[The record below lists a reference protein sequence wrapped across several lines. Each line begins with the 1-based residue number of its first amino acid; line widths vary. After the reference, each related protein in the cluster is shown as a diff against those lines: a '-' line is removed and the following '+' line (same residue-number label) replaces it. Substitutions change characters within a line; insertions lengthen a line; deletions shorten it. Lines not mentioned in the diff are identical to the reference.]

1 MSTVQIV
8 GIVVAVALVLL
19 LIVALLVTRRRGQAS
34 GQEQAAASSAGSFL
48 DQAPK
53 DTFAGLGRV
62 EQSVEDVTLDPV
74 SEEIVGPRVGG
85 DESWEAD
92 RGPTSGDEG
101 ATGPQGEMEVVG
113 ELAAAETL
121 GETPGSN
128 SFGESV
134 ADMPAETPAVF
145 AGSEE
150 SGEATTPP
158 ASQSGDAGST
168 VLLSDIIV
176 TTSNKLVDLRD
187 ADVRRMLTDLV
198 KLEVDQAI
206 EMRRL
211 GQTVDAVMQLTEA
224 EKISGALGLTES
236 AQRIRSMIEEMHRS
250 G

>member
-8 GIVVAVALVLL
+8 AIAVAAALVLL
-19 LIVALLVTRRRGQAS
+19 LIVALLVTRRRGQTS
-34 GQEQAAASSAGSFL
+34 GQEQAEKSGAGSFL
-48 DQAPK
+48 DQAPQ
-53 DTFAGLGRV
+53 DTLAGLGKV

-74 SEEIVGPRVGG
+74 SEEIVGPRAGG
-85 DESWEAD
+85 DEPWEAV
-92 RGPTSGDEG
+92 RGATSDDEG
-101 ATGPQGEMEVVG
+101 ASGRQGEMEVIG
-113 ELAAAETL
+113 ELSAAETL
-121 GETPGSN
+121 GEAPQS
-128 SFGESV
+128 SQFGESV
-134 ADMPAETPAVF
+134 ADKPAETPVVF
-145 AGSEE
+145 AGTEG
-150 SGEATTPP
+150 SGEAITPP
-158 ASQSGDAGST
+158 TSEPGEASSM

-224 EKISGALGLTES
+224 EKISRALSLNES
-236 AQRIRSMIEEMHRS
+236 AQRIQSMIEEMRRS

>member
-8 GIVVAVALVLL
+8 AIVVAAALVLL

-34 GQEQAAASSAGSFL
+34 GQEQATASAAGSFL
-48 DQAPK
+48 DQAPQ

-74 SEEIVGPRVGG
+74 SEEIVGPGAGR
-85 DESWEAD
+85 DEPWEAD
-92 RGPTSGDEG
+92 RGTTTTGAEG
-101 ATGPQGEMEVVG
+101 ASGRQGEMEVTG
-113 ELAAAETL
+113 ELSAAETL
-121 GETPGSN
+121 GEAPQSGPS
-128 SFGESV
+128 G
-134 ADMPAETPAVF
+134 
-145 AGSEE
+145 E
-150 SGEATTPP
+150 SGEAITPP
-158 ASQSGDAGST
+158 AYELGDAGSM

-224 EKISGALGLTES
+224 EKISRALSLNES

>member
-8 GIVVAVALVLL
+8 AIAVAAALVLL
-19 LIVALLVTRRRGQAS
+19 LIVALLVTRRRGHAS
-34 GQEQAAASSAGSFL
+34 GQGQATASADKSFL
-48 DQAPK
+48 DEAPQ
-53 DTFAGLGRV
+53 DTLAGLGKV
-62 EQSVEDVTLDPV
+62 EQTVEDVTLDPV
-74 SEEIVGPRVGG
+74 SEEIVGPGAGG
-85 DESWEAD
+85 DEPREAD
-92 RGPTSGDEG
+92 CGATTIGAEG
-101 ATGPQGEMEVVG
+101 ASGRQGETEVTG
-113 ELAAAETL
+113 ELSPAAQRL
-121 GETPGSN
+121 GETPRSGPS
-128 SFGESV
+128 G
-134 ADMPAETPAVF
+134 
-145 AGSEE
+145 E
-150 SGEATTPP
+150 SGEAITPP
-158 ASQSGDAGST
+158 AYESGDAGSM

-224 EKISGALGLTES
+224 EKISRALSLNES

>member
-8 GIVVAVALVLL
+8 AIAVAAALVLL
-19 LIVALLVTRRRGQAS
+19 LIVALLVTRRRGQTS
-34 GQEQAAASSAGSFL
+34 GQEQAEKSGAESFL
-48 DQAPK
+48 DQAPQ
-53 DTFAGLGRV
+53 DTLAGLGKV

-74 SEEIVGPRVGG
+74 SEEIVGPRAGG
-85 DESWEAD
+85 DEPWEA
-92 RGPTSGDEG
+92 
-101 ATGPQGEMEVVG
+101 PQ
-113 ELAAAETL
+113 
-121 GETPGSN
+121 S
-128 SFGESV
+128 SHFGESV
-134 ADMPAETPAVF
+134 ADRPAETPVVF
-145 AGSEE
+145 ARTEGSGEAITPPTSE
-150 SGEATTPP
+150 SGEA
-158 ASQSGDAGST
+158 GSM

-224 EKISGALGLTES
+224 EKISRALSLNES
-236 AQRIRSMIEEMHRS
+236 AQRIQSMIEEMRRS